1 MTVKSFVA
9 KGLVGAVAGM
19 VWLAAPAR
27 ADDNSDACFNK
38 TGQEAITG
46 CTRAIQSG
54 KFKGSGLAVLYNNR
68 GIEERQLRDF
78 DRAIADYTQAI
89 RFDSDFTGA
98 YAGRGLAWEGKGD
111 IEKAKTDYR
120 KALTVKQK
128 YNDGKWAHD
137 TSRDRLAA
145 LEKKDA
151 PAAPSGDSASGG
163 GGRGSSGGSDGVAAD
178 GASGG
183 GRK

>member
-1 MTVKSFVA
+1 MRRLA
-9 KGLVGAVAGM
+9 LVGLG
-19 VWLAAPAR
+19 LAAAVVAVVAAFGR
-27 ADDNSDACFNK
+27 TDDSAERCFKGEGDA
-38 TGQEAITG
+38 AIAA
-46 CTRAIQSG
+46 CTQAIRSGRFGGAELASIYDNRAIE
-54 KFKGSGLAVLYNNR
+54 L
-68 GIEERQLRDF
+68 RQQGEF